1 MLLGCRMDNCLLAV
15 LAVCASL
22 RKPSQPGV
30 NMPESSYA
38 AMSQIRFERTR
49 AGQQD
54 MLTAQTVLSP
64 AERRLLALVNGHTP
78 LRDLLALLGETEVPQ
93 ASVMT
98 LLNSGLIRRSE
109 TKPKPVARLGRGT
122 RGQTIEWFNAH

>member
-1 MLLGCRMDNCLLAV
+1 MSESTFIV
-15 LAVCASL
+15 TPQL
-22 RKPSQPGV
+22 RL
-30 NMPESSYA
+30 
-38 AMSQIRFERTR
+38 ERTR

-54 MLTAQTVLSP
+54 MLTCQASLTP
-64 AERRLLALVNGHTP
+64 MERRLMAIINGHTP

-98 LLNSGLIRRSE
+98 LLKAGLIRRSE